1 MFFDLLRKGLFL
13 KLAEIEDTTK
23 FKKIYGELF
32 NKVEN
37 TVRKGDYFSMTDEL
51 RERYIRE
58 LYKTAD
64 YDLSSLKIAVKKIGK
79 ETYLSGSDQFRN
91 ILARCEL
98 L

>member
-1 MFFDLLRKGLFL
+1 MFFDLLRKGMFL
-13 KLAEIEDTTK
+13 KLAEIEYTTK